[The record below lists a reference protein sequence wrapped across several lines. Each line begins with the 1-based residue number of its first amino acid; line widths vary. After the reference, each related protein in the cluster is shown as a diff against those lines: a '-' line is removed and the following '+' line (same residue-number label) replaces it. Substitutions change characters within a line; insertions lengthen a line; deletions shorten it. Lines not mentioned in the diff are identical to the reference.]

1 MKDLWPKTLVVLR
14 AAPTYL
20 AVVTLVVTVL
30 ADELIPLLPEAIG
43 AQIAGYAVA
52 VLAIVAAIVRVIS
65 RVTPVEPAARGLL
78 PPPVAPDQQ

>member
-1 MKDLWPKTLVVLR
+1 MTNLWAKTLVVLK

-20 AVVTLVVTVL
+20 AVVTLVITVL

-52 VLAIVAAIVRVIS
+52 VLAIVAAIVRVIT
-65 RVTPVEPAARGLL
+65 RVTPVAPEDRGW
-78 PPPVAPDQQ
+78 PPPSV